1 MGSSAPSPRID
12 ETAGSS
18 PSLSLDARADGI
30 GSHPPLGC
38 VGLLGGTA
46 QPDPRRQQFVAVGV
60 ALRQRAGFARRRP
73 CRQLGRMGG
82 DQPKLLGEDGS
93 GMTVMITGLH
103 PFPSLDSVWFVESGW
118 DGGGPAGWMGG
129 LAC

>member
-1 MGSSAPSPRID
+1 M
-12 ETAGSS
+12 
-18 PSLSLDARADGI
+18 
-30 GSHPPLGC
+30 
-38 VGLLGGTA
+38 
-46 QPDPRRQQFVAVGV
+46 AVGV

-82 DQPKLLGEDGS
+82 DHLKLLGEDGS

-103 PFPSLDSVWFVESGW
+103 PLPGLDSVWFVESGW